1 MERYAV
7 IEFEEYPDEWV
18 RVRLTGAS
26 VRLYNA
32 IIEAFN
38 EAVVRWMPEPIEK
51 LCDAIAPFLDS
62 WSYPEAADGDG
73 LRERDPA
80 FVFAIARAW
89 VREVRDVP
97 LPLPRK
103 SSDGAPSEDQTADS
117 PAPQPSPTPSSTTPS

>member
-1 MERYAV
+1 MERFAV
-7 IEFEEYPDEWV
+7 IEFDEYPDEWV

-32 IIEAFN
+32 VVETFN
-38 EAVVRWMPEPIEK
+38 ESVVRWMPEPIER

-62 WSYPEAADGDG
+62 WSYPETADGEG
-73 LRERDPA
+73 LRERDPP
-80 FVFAIARAW
+80 FVFAVARAW

-103 SSDGAPSEDQTADS
+103 SSDGEASED
-117 PAPQPSPTPSSTTPS
+117 PSPESSTTPSSTTSS